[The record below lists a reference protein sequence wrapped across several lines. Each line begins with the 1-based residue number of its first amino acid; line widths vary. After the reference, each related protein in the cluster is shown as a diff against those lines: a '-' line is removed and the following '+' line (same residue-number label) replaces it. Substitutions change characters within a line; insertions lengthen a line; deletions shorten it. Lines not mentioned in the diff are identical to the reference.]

1 MTGSKD
7 LLLRLEALEAKAL
20 RLALAHK
27 ELSVSYKELQS
38 ENLRLKNQIVQKE
51 EEVRNFQNQEKISKI
66 VTSIAD
72 DTYRKTELKLKIN
85 EYIKEIDKCIA
96 FIKE

>member
-38 ENLRLKNQIVQKE
+38 ENLRLKNQVQQKE

>member
-27 ELSVSYKELQS
+27 ELSVSYKELQL
-38 ENLRLKNQIVQKE
+38 ENLRLKNQILQKE

>member
-7 LLLRLEALEAKAL
+7 LLLRLETLEAKAL
-20 RLALAHK
+20 KLALAHK

-38 ENLRLKNQIVQKE
+38 ENLRLKNQILQKE

>member
-7 LLLRLEALEAKAL
+7 LLQRLEALEAKAL
-20 RLALAHK
+20 KLALAHK

-38 ENLRLKNQIVQKE
+38 ENLRLKNQILLKE
-51 EEVRNFQNQEKISKI
+51 EEVRNFHNQEKISKI

>member
-1 MTGSKD
+1 MSGSKE
-7 LLLRLEALEAKAL
+7 LLLRLEQLEAKAL
-20 RLALAHK
+20 KLAHVHK
-27 ELSVSYKELQS
+27 ELAISYKELQS
-38 ENLRLKNQIVQKE
+38 ENQKLKNQIILKE
-51 EEVRNFQNQEKISKI
+51 EEVRNFHNQEKISKI

>member
-1 MTGSKD
+1 MSVSKE
-7 LLLRLEALEAKAL
+7 LLERLEQLEAKAL
-20 RLALAHK
+20 ELALAHK
-27 ELSVSYKELQS
+27 NLSISHGELQL
-38 ENLRLKNQIVQKE
+38 ENQKLKSQIILKE
-51 EEVRNFQNQEKISKI
+51 EEARNFHNQEKISKI
-66 VTSIAD
+66 VTSITD

>member
-1 MTGSKD
+1 MSVSKE
-7 LLLRLEALEAKAL
+7 LLERLEQLEAKAL
-20 RLALAHK
+20 KLALAHK
-27 ELSVSYKELQS
+27 SLTISHGELQI
-38 ENLRLKNQIVQKE
+38 ENQKLKNQIILKE
-51 EEVRNFQNQEKISKI
+51 EEARNFQNQEKISKI
-66 VTSIAD
+66 VTSITD

>member
-1 MTGSKD
+1 MAESKD
-7 LLLRLEALEAKAL
+7 LLLRLELLEAKAIK
-20 RLALAHK
+20 LANAHK
-27 ELSVSYKELQS
+27 ELKIAFQELTL
-38 ENLRLKNQIVQKE
+38 ENNRLKNQIEQKQ
-51 EEVRNFQNQEKISKI
+51 EEVKNFHNQEKISKI

-72 DTYRKTELKLKIN
+72 DTHRKTELKLKIN

>member
-20 RLALAHK
+20 KLALAHK

-51 EEVRNFQNQEKISKI
+51 EEVRNFHNQEKISKI

>member
-1 MTGSKD
+1 MAGSKD

-20 RLALAHK
+20 KLAHAHK
-27 ELSVSYKELQS
+27 ELSISYKDLQS
-38 ENLRLKNQIVQKE
+38 ENLRLKNQIILKE
-51 EEVRNFQNQEKISKI
+51 EEVRNFHNQEKISKI
-66 VTSIAD
+66 VTSIAE

>member
-1 MTGSKD
+1 MAESKD
-7 LLLRLEALEAKAL
+7 LLLRLELLEAKAIKL
-20 RLALAHK
+20 SNAHK
-27 ELSVSYKELQS
+27 ELKIAFQELTL
-38 ENLRLKNQIVQKE
+38 ENNRLKNQIEQKQ
-51 EEVRNFQNQEKISKI
+51 EEVKNFHNQEKISKI

-72 DTYRKTELKLKIN
+72 DTHRKTELKLKIN

>member
-1 MTGSKD
+1 MSGSRE
-7 LLLRLEALEAKAL
+7 LLLRLEQLEAKAL
-20 RLALAHK
+20 KLALAHK
-27 ELSVSYKELQS
+27 ELTISHKELQS
-38 ENLRLKNQIVQKE
+38 ENQKLRNQIILKE
-51 EEVRNFQNQEKISKI
+51 EEVRSFHNQEKISKI

>member
-20 RLALAHK
+20 KLALAHK

-38 ENLRLKNQIVQKE
+38 ENLKLKNQILLKE
-51 EEVRNFQNQEKISKI
+51 EEVRNFHNQEKISKI

>member
-1 MTGSKD
+1 MSDPKE
-7 LLLRLEALEAKAL
+7 LILRLELLEVKAIKL
-20 RLALAHK
+20 SHAHS
-27 ELSVSYKELQS
+27 ELKGSYQELQN
-38 ENLRLKNQIVQKE
+38 ENSRLKNQIELKE
-51 EEVRNFQNQEKISKI
+51 EEVRNFHNQQKISKI

-72 DTYRKTELKLKIN
+72 DTHRKTELKLKIN

>member
-1 MTGSKD
+1 MAVSKE
-7 LLLRLEALEAKAL
+7 LLARLDQLEAKAL
-20 RLALAHK
+20 KLALAHK
-27 ELSVSYKELQS
+27 DLTIAYQELQS
-38 ENLRLKNQIVQKE
+38 EHLRLKNQMNLKE
-51 EEVRNFQNQEKISKI
+51 EEVRNFHNQEKISKI

-85 EYIKEIDKCIA
+85 EYIKEIDKCID

>member
-20 RLALAHK
+20 KLALAHK

-38 ENLRLKNQIVQKE
+38 ENLRLKNQILLKE
-51 EEVRNFQNQEKISKI
+51 EEVRNFHNQEKISKI

>member
-1 MTGSKD
+1 MSGSKD

-20 RLALAHK
+20 KLAYAHK
-27 ELSVSYKELQS
+27 ELSVSYRELQS
-38 ENLRLKNQIVQKE
+38 ENLRLKNQIILKE
-51 EEVRNFQNQEKISKI
+51 EEVRNFHNQEKISKI